1 MNEEIKDELRCRK
14 AFEKD
19 LEVIKEEIEVLWHK
33 YTGLKAVRYDKIPGV
48 ANPSAVEEMKLTFS
62 QKIADAE
69 EEKKRIQS
77 QIDHLDSLLNRIEN
91 EEIREAIRKVY
102 CEKTPMRIVA
112 SEMNISKSGLGK
124 AMDKELYK
132 IQKRGRIHAKC
143 VLKY

>member
-1 MNEEIKDELRCRK
+1 MKKKSYKPIRLSKSNIN
-14 AFEKD
+14 
-19 LEVIKEEIEVLWHK
+19 I
-33 YTGLKAVRYDKIPGV
+33 
-48 ANPSAVEEMKLTFS
+48 NPN
-62 QKIADAE
+62 
-69 EEKKRIQS
+69 
-77 QIDHLDSLLNRIEN
+77 DSLLNRIEN